1 MSPPISTGESISLES
16 ERNAPPQIETSVAT
30 PVAIPIADIPIAAP
44 VAAHASIPIVAPIA
58 VPIAALI
65 ATPIAKP
72 KSQKDRLDRKITG
85 TELHHKLGE
94 SGAAKLAKNQL
105 YDLFRKTCL
114 VRCYHGNCLRLL

>member
-44 VAAHASIPIVAPIA
+44 VAAHASIPIAAPIA
-58 VPIAALI
+58 API